1 MKIILKLFWRID
13 RRSIRCAPRIMKFTA
28 NRSTRRRVFD
38 LSIAIWFQGG
48 TQNFQQGQQIHYR
61 DPYVQE
67 WNLTIERDLG
77 FGTALR
83 VSYDGITPPICRLP
97 ADLKPGSG
105 EYSRI
110 SKSQPHSALSL
121 LGETSDSRER
131 GHGQLPGG
139 PSRLKKIF
147 PWSSVPEQ
155 LHICEKLSNEAAADR
170 PRRSPARAVALW
182 TTRTILASTTA
193 TSHTHAGI
201 DS

>member
-1 MKIILKLFWRID
+1 
-13 RRSIRCAPRIMKFTA
+13 MKFTA
-28 NRSTRRRVFD
+28 NRSRRRRVFD
-38 LSIAIWFQGG
+38 LSIAIWFKGG

-67 WNLTIERDLG
+67 WNLTSSAISG
-77 FGTALR
+77 SYGASSVLR
-83 VSYDGITPPICRLP
+83 WKSRHRFVGCRG
-97 ADLKPGSG
+97 LKPGSG

-121 LGETSDSRER
+121 LGKLQTVVNGPR
-131 GHGQLPGG
+131 QLPGRDHRG
-139 PSRLKKIF
+139 SKKISRGLQF
-147 PWSSVPEQ
+147 RAAT
-155 LHICEKLSNEAAADR
+155 HCENLSNEAGGDR